1 MTQDNYIAH
10 LIEQTDLKPAYD
22 AASKRFLASKPVL
35 SRILK
40 SCVREFAHSSLLD
53 IQQKYIEGEPVIS
66 SIGVHPDDT
75 APSIRGLNTEDA
87 TLTEGTIFYDIR
99 FFAIAPDTHDRIRLI
114 LNIEAQNDYNPG
126 YPLMKRAVYYG
137 ARLIS
142 SQYGT
147 EFQNSSYQDI
157 KKVYSIWICTNVPKN
172 RQNTINHY
180 SLKEYHIAGLAK
192 EPPENYDL
200 IHIVMLGLGK
210 NASRRANKI
219 LQMLSTV
226 LLHPGNAQHKK
237 QLLKEYFGIEMT
249 TDLEQEVD
257 IMCNLSEG
265 IEQRGIEK
273 GRQQGIEQGIEKGE
287 QRKAEHT
294 ALAMLRDKLDLQ
306 TIKKYTQLSVEKI
319 NELGKMH
326 GLL

>member
-114 LNIEAQNDYNPG
+114 LNI
-126 YPLMKRAVYYG
+126 KR
-137 ARLIS
+137 
-142 SQYGT
+142 
-147 EFQNSSYQDI
+147 
-157 KKVYSIWICTNVPKN
+157 
-172 RQNTINHY
+172 
-180 SLKEYHIAGLAK
+180 
-192 EPPENYDL
+192 
-200 IHIVMLGLGK
+200 
-210 NASRRANKI
+210 
-219 LQMLSTV
+219 
-226 LLHPGNAQHKK
+226 
-237 QLLKEYFGIEMT
+237 
-249 TDLEQEVD
+249 
-257 IMCNLSEG
+257 
-265 IEQRGIEK
+265 
-273 GRQQGIEQGIEKGE
+273 
-287 QRKAEHT
+287 
-294 ALAMLRDKLDLQ
+294 
-306 TIKKYTQLSVEKI
+306 
-319 NELGKMH
+319 
-326 GLL
+326 